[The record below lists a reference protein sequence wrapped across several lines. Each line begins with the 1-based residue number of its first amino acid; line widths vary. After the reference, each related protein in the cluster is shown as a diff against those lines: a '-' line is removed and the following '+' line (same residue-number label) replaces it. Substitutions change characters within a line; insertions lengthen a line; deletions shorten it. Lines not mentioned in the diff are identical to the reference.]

1 MNLVR
6 FSIDSGLVVLIWM
19 VQLIIYPSFKYY
31 SKTSL
36 LLWHA
41 VYVKRISIIV
51 IPLMV
56 AQVVIIGWQ
65 LYAVQNLYTTT
76 SAILVLAV
84 WGSTF
89 VTFVPR
95 HNSIAENNYTDQT
108 IAQLVSYNWIRTF
121 IWSMI
126 WFLTF
131 ICG

>member
-31 SKTSL
+31 SKAGL

-51 IPLMV
+51 IPLMA
-56 AQVVIIGWQ
+56 AQVVVVGWQ
-65 LYAVQNLYTTT
+65 LYAVQNFYTTT

-84 WGSTF
+84 WASTF
-89 VTFVPR
+89 ITFVPR

-108 IAQLVSYNWIRTF
+108 IVQLVSYNWIRTF

-126 WFLTF
+126 LILTF